1 MTMTALSDDVRALFD
16 GPNYAHVATVLPDGG
31 PHSVPVWVGVEG
43 NRIAFL
49 TSPRSRKARNLDH
62 DPRVAISITDRD
74 QPYTMAQVLGRV
86 SERVEGDEAWAIIDR
101 ISRKYTG
108 QPYPLRT
115 DRVVFLIDPERTLAR
130 AYG

>member
-1 MTMTALSDDVRALFD
+1 
-16 GPNYAHVATVLPDGG
+16 
-31 PHSVPVWVGVEG
+31 
-43 NRIAFL
+43 
-49 TSPRSRKARNLDH
+49 
-62 DPRVAISITDRD
+62 
-74 QPYTMAQVLGRV
+74 MAQVLGRV

-115 DRVVFLIDPERTLAR
+115 DRVVFLIDPEQTLAR